1 LGAASE
7 PIAVNNMNMIISYV
21 PEKHEGREN
30 KEHAAYV
37 YHVRLKDGFNNMN
50 SGEYFAGLQAEI
62 VDAFGNVI
70 KHKRFRWDRII
81 SIVPGSKVAA

>member
-1 LGAASE
+1 MAPASE
-7 PIAVNNMNMIISYV
+7 PIAIETMNMIISYV
-21 PEKHEGREN
+21 PEKHDGREN
-30 KEHAAYV
+30 KEHTAYV
-37 YHVRLKDGFNNMN
+37 YNVRLKDGFNNMN

-70 KHKRFRWDRII
+70 QHKRFRWDRII